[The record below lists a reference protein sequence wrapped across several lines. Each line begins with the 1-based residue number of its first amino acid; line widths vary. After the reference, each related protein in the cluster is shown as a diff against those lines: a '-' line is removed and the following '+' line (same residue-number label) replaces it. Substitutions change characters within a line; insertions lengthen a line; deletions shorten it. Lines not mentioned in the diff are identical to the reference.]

1 MAAILSINEIHRHI
15 SNRLDA
21 SAITGKSVAGIIGDS
36 PSRYSKSPPLWNAA
50 FRHLGMSATYLPFDV
65 DDAQLGDLLRVLRD
79 SEQVLGVN
87 VTVPHKLRVM
97 EFLDDLDP
105 GAGRIQ
111 AVNTVVRSADGK
123 LTGYNTDGEGFIDS
137 LLLPTP
143 EHRKGFMPSLDGIDV
158 LLLGA
163 GGSARAVAFHVSDHV
178 GDGQLIIANRTLAHA
193 QSLAGEI
200 AQLGRHAIAIHEED
214 VSIWAP
220 KVGLIVNST
229 TKGQGGVRNAEPGRV
244 TMLEPYSA
252 LAPAT
257 PPTLPD
263 NLGARFSGQWEIV
276 AKGGIEDNIRRS
288 ANLAAAIPAATRFYD
303 LIYHPEETV
312 FLRHGRETGHRT
324 MNGKTMIVC
333 QAVIAFCRRV
343 CRRQLQALG
352 KDRSET
358 QREVAEVMFA
368 SWSV

>member
-1 MAAILSINEIHRHI
+1 MAANLSISEIHRHI

-21 SAITGKSVAGIIGDS
+21 NAITGKSVAGIIGDS
-36 PSRYSKSPPLWNAA
+36 PSHYSKSPALWNAA
-50 FRHLGMSATYLPFDV
+50 FRHLGMNAAYLPFDV

-79 SEQVLGVN
+79 SEQFIGIN
-87 VTVPHKLRVM
+87 VTVPHKVRVM

-143 EHRKGFMPSLDGIDV
+143 EHRNGFMPSLAGIDV

-163 GGSARAVAFHVSDHV
+163 GGSARAVAFHLSDHI
-178 GDGQLIIANRTLAHA
+178 GDGQLIISNRTLAHA
-193 QSLAGEI
+193 ESLAGEI
-200 AQLGRHAIAIHEED
+200 TKLGRQAIAIHEED

-220 KVGLIVNST
+220 KVRLIVNST
-229 TKGQGGVRNAEPGRV
+229 TKGQGGVRNLGNGMA
-244 TMLEPYSA
+244 TMLAPYSA
-252 LAPAT
+252 LAPAQ
-257 PPTLPD
+257 PPALPES
-263 NLGARFSGQWEIV
+263 LGDGFERQWH
-276 AKGGIEDNIRRS
+276 AAAGNDIEANNRS
-288 ANLAAAIPAATRFYD
+288 SETLAATIPAATRFYD

-312 FLRHGRETGHRT
+312 FLRHGRQTGHRT

-352 KDRSET
+352 RDTSKT

-368 SWSV
+368 SW